1 MDSSPAAETFAY
13 IIWHVWLCLSLS
25 SEKIKHP
32 IYAIVLSTLDA
43 VDKLAASAFLE
54 FAPRL
59 LDVLQSDSPP
69 SINFFKGLSSNGKG
83 LWAVYALV
91 LEKKASRPRLYIGS
105 GTCYTGG
112 VHRRFNNYVN
122 KEELPKYV
130 KRSLDE
136 GYKIS
141 HKGLLCWS
149 PIPESSRLRT
159 RVLFLALEATFSS
172 ILWAMNNRDKSYG
185 MPLLCKWSRESF
197 EWDGLCSHFA
207 LLEGVQGKDGG
218 LTLEEL
224 EAADIALKLRRE
236 EARKLRV
243 QKRRDFKKNDFAAW
257 QAQRLRYWNNRDLA
271 LYAASRKRTKTK
283 ALALRKFYCDICNSN
298 FSDSRDLNIHKN
310 SQKHILKVSG
320 KGRISK
326 AKDQKTAARRE
337 ADRKSGKYSCAICV
351 RSFLDQSK
359 LDRHEK
365 TEKHARNARAANLE
379 SSSQLD

>member
-13 IIWHVWLCLSLS
+13 IIWLVWLCLSLS
-25 SEKIKHP
+25 ATKIKHP
-32 IYAIVLSTLDA
+32 IYAVVLSTLDA
-43 VDKLAASAFLE
+43 VDKLAASVFLE
-54 FAPRL
+54 FAPGL

-69 SINFFKGLSSNGKG
+69 SIDYFKGLPSNGNG

-91 LEKKASRPRLYIGS
+91 LAKEASRPRLYVGS

-112 VHRRFNNYVN
+112 VRRRFNNYVN

-136 GYKIS
+136 GYTIS
-141 HKGLLCWS
+141 HKGLLCWC

-172 ILWAMNNRDKSYG
+172 ILWAMNNRDKTYG

-207 LLEGVQGKDGG
+207 LLEGVQGKDDG

-224 EAADIALKLRRE
+224 EAADIAFKLRRK
-236 EARKLRV
+236 EASKLRV
-243 QKRRDFKKNDFAAW
+243 QKRNDFKKNEFAAW

-271 LYAASRKRTKTK
+271 LYAATRKRCRTK
-283 ALALRKFYCDICNSN
+283 ALASRKFSCDICNSN
-298 FSDSRDLNIHKN
+298 FCQSSELNIHKN
-310 SQKHILKVSG
+310 SQKHINNVSG
-320 KGRISK
+320 IGRISK
-326 AKDQKTAARRE
+326 AKDQKKAAKGRN
-337 ADRKSGKYSCAICV
+337 DRKSGKYSCDFCV
-351 RSFLDQSK
+351 KAFENQTK
-359 LDRHEK
+359 LDRHHK
-365 TEKHARNARAANLE
+365 TKKHIRNAAAANLK
-379 SSSQLD
+379 SSSKLD